1 MNGLAFHFCG
11 DDVYGPAFGTF
22 NTLTFNGTNQQYN
35 VMMQAPEAATIT
47 HVGFNFNTRTLSP
60 GNLTFRIGNVG
71 TDGNPGATIYSTV
84 TIASNDAQITY
95 GGANG
100 AFSWIAI
107 PSFTVTYG
115 QLVCC
120 TVISSTGTWDASN
133 FITLNYQ
140 INQTTLTGNRSQFPY
155 GSRGSARQDGV
166 LGGMRSSTTAYGY
179 PIKFISNI
187 APLFSTDVQGT
198 RFTVPANLGG
208 SVRLTGVRLNCLF
221 SNNDTTNIRVASL
234 IGTTTTPLLS
244 YTIDNDQRNG
254 SSNGN
259 TSTLTFPS
267 PINLTAGT
275 QYVIGMNVPQNQVQ
289 WFKIDFSNA
298 GAWGYDKTA
307 ITGNLFGTVSSGSYT
322 TGNVWTD
329 ITTELYQ
336 IYPIFDVVNAG
347 TGGGGGMV
355 VHPGMAGGMRG

>member
-11 DDVYGPAFGTF
+11 DDVWGPAFGTF
-22 NTLTFNGTNQQYN
+22 NTLLFNATNQQYN
-35 VMMQAPEAATIT
+35 VIMQAPEAATIT

-60 GNLTFRIGNVG
+60 GNLTFRIGNV
-71 TDGNPGATIYSTV
+71 DASGNPGATIYSTT

-95 GGANG
+95 NGATG

-120 TVISSTGTWDASN
+120 TVISATGTWDASN

-140 INQTTLTGNRSQFPY
+140 INQSTVTGNRSQFPY
-155 GSRGSARQDGV
+155 ASRGSARQDGV

-179 PIKFISNI
+179 PIAHIGFIT
-187 APLFSTDVQGT
+187 PQFTTDVQGT

-208 SVRLTGVRLNCLF
+208 SVQLTGVRFNCIF
-221 SNNDTTNIRVASL
+221 ANNDTTNIRVASL
-234 IGTTTTPLLS
+234 VGTTTTPLLS

-254 SSNGN
+254 GSTGN

-275 QYVIGMNVPQNQVQ
+275 QYVIGINVPVNQVQ
-289 WFKIDFSNA
+289 LFKMNFSNA
-298 GAWGYDKTA
+298 DAWGYDKTA

-329 ITTELYQ
+329 ITTELYL
-336 IYPIFDVVNAG
+336 IYPIFDVVNAA
-347 TGGGGGMV
+347 TGGGAATEPRVGLN
-355 VHPGMAGGMRG
+355 AGLN